1 MRGPESHT
9 HTRAQHARARPP
21 PGAASHAPHAPPARP
36 RPHPR
41 SSARCDARPR
51 CTDAG
56 TYLLKL
62 AAEDLEAYKELVV
75 ARRGEWGVLS
85 PVQPIERAVDL
96 LCQLLIVQCQG
107 GLARPEGS
115 DLVLTERNAVAAI
128 GRGCALNAG
137 AHLLVAAAED

>member
-1 MRGPESHT
+1 MGGSFPSRLIDLSGN
-9 HTRAQHARARPP
+9 AQVQE
-21 PGAASHAPHAPPARP
+21 ASRYF
-36 RPHPR
+36 
-41 SSARCDARPR
+41 
-51 CTDAG
+51 AG
-56 TYLLKL
+56 MS
-62 AAEDLEAYKELVV
+62 
-75 ARRGEWGVLS
+75 RRGEWGVLS

-107 GLARPEGS
+107 GLARPQGS